1 MLKVVVVTGVSLAA
15 VATLYCADGLW
26 PRTAF
31 AAEKIPVEL
40 QGVGIDEKLGAQV
53 DLNLTF
59 RNEKGESVPLRSVVN
74 GKKPVMLFL
83 AYYGCPGLCNLFLN
97 GATSALKQFEWNAG
111 KEFEIV
117 TVSIDPTENAELATA
132 KKASH
137 IEELGRA
144 DAAAG
149 WHFWI
154 NDVTRPAPKDAVIEK
169 TNARVL
175 AEQVGFNYTY
185 DKEQAQYAHVSAI
198 IVLTPEGKVS
208 RYLYGIEFRQ
218 KDLRLALV
226 EASQKKIGT
235 IMDRFM
241 LFCYNYD
248 PKTRKYSLYAT
259 NLMRAGG
266 GLTVLI
272 LGGILFGNARRTR
285 REGVS
290 GRRPEAQDKEA

>member
-1 MLKVVVVTGVSLAA
+1 MIKSFFKRWKLEVAVIVGISLAT
-15 VATLYCADGLW
+15 ATTLL
-26 PRTAF
+26 
-31 AAEKIPVEL
+31 AAEKIPAEL

-59 RNEKGESVPLRSVVN
+59 RNEKGETVPLRSVVT

-117 TVSIDPTENAELATA
+117 TVSIDPTENSELATA

-149 WHFWI
+149 WHFWV
-154 NDVTRPAPKDAVIEK
+154 NDVARPAPKGGVIES
-169 TNARVL
+169 TNARKL
-175 AEQVGFNYTY
+175 AEQVGFNYRY
-185 DKEQAQYAHVSAI
+185 DQEQGQYAHVSAI
-198 IVLTPEGKVS
+198 IVLTPEGKIS

-226 EASQKKIGT
+226 EASQQKIGT

-272 LGGILFGNARRTR
+272 LGGVLFGNMRRNR
-285 REGVS
+285 REELKRG
-290 GRRPEAQDKEA
+290 